1 MSGLPT
7 EIPREQPSPGSIAQ
21 VRHVEYLES
30 DFSPN
35 QRTNDNISSPG
46 GSGHSP
52 DDSPSQA
59 RAMSP
64 SDDGDNSSAIGGD
77 PPTPN
82 APRNANNVEPRI
94 AGVSGSGTETWDED
108 NTVSGKPSSPLVYAT
123 VDGSAA
129 IGSQFDVPSPP
140 VGSSSPPIRPPSWRA
155 RPASPST
162 GNGVRTAQFT
172 EPRPSFRP
180 FRSGR
185 EVRSPTPL
193 ARGARLGSRGF
204 QTGIGRSQ
212 DWNGSLNHAGRG
224 RSDLAS
230 FVQGIKPE
238 FALVLNGGLPN
249 GVVTLK
255 EAQQGM
261 KNQRLRIMPH
271 RASRSDR
278 ILHRA
283 DGLAE
288 VVDEFISS
296 LRSADP
302 AVADCSTIMFTSFKH
317 LTLLISRRSNSAVLE
332 EAFIALDQVALIL
345 KHFAQHMHCSSR
357 IISDISI
364 QALILLVK
372 LDLEILKTVKNTRSS
387 AAIEFGP
394 PFEIHLKEFLQIED
408 KFSTEV
414 WRVTIERSQFGDIQ
428 GTSVE
433 TIRSWLSVE
442 ERNEQITKFHGFSS
456 IASPGTELPL
466 RWLSDLT
473 TKFWQSSDSMLFITG
488 EAGCGK
494 STFIKSTV
502 DRSKARYSR
511 GAKVLFFS
519 IEPSLRGRRTSTD
532 LVKSLLLQLFDR
544 SVGDASF
551 FKSLHDVYF
560 NRGDDE
566 ERRLWSILQQQAF
579 RLMTKSPGEELLLVI
594 DGLDKIEGDKVQ
606 VRTLLHDVV
615 KKHQSHR
622 CIIFSRPVFDGNHS
636 PDCVHYEITSNVLR
650 DDIRYLVKTR
660 IEKISWLRN
669 NVGFIQLV
677 TERALQL
684 GSLITA
690 HLLVSLLESQES
702 YREAIIVLKSIPTT
716 PLGLID
722 FMIMRVNF
730 EEPLVKNLL
739 TWLLVSERVMAQGEI
754 ETMLDPRFIA
764 GSFNIHASEFLHTSC
779 ASLIEIQEGLVQFIH
794 PLIKERFLQLGRESI
809 IPLSPRS
816 AHQVALWRCL
826 EYIKHRLPDI
836 PEINLTLAEPDIRDQ
851 QISHVS
857 NDTLLEYSILHYM
870 KHYDEGRWETTSDF
884 RRAYLDSP
892 LLAQC
897 ERYYWGLNF
906 DGAILEQR
914 HFLALNF
921 RRAVFGG
928 RSLSIVQNLI
938 TLSTLY
944 QTPEHRGRTLAYLNE
959 AWSLAIKLMGRDASI
974 CRDLALKYSEIY
986 IGGPGIKVDV
996 DPSEELLEF
1005 VWDVERTRFGPM
1017 SEQAIVQVNILI
1029 MLYKSKE
1036 RHDQVASLQYH
1047 LYEMSA
1053 QAYGRS
1059 DNRTISYASSLVD
1072 VLIALGNYHE
1082 ASIVCKDLFQ
1092 AMGDDVSGWDSCRRE
1107 IFFRLIDCY
1116 ESQGQHIQAQEVLRS
1131 SWEKQDKVCF
1141 TSGSLEARLT
1151 FVQTTTRLGR
1161 LLINDAKLN
1170 EASDIVTELYEVLK
1184 RDSSFFDQDTLH
1196 ELLSLIDSYIQN
1208 GLFSPVNPILVELR
1222 SICCVDLTRET
1233 SIMATRVSILLSKC
1247 YRHNGRHAEARTFVE
1262 ELFRRFVAMEILDKY
1277 WIDVATELVDIDK
1290 GLDDGF
1296 NAMLTCQTVLQVI
1309 WPSLLIRD
1317 QYNLTVPIENTES
1330 AIRMALVFANLVVT
1344 QKPLPEA
1351 EDILRFIFQSFRDSD
1366 NVKDGY
1372 IFEVVDLYTE
1382 VLHRTGRVHEAI
1394 SVLQELRSRFRE
1406 NYGTRDQY
1414 NCISSKLITLFQMTD
1429 IQNVSESI
1437 LIQFIESFEDGE
1449 GISQS
1454 TYIDAVLVL
1463 IKFYE
1468 AHGRSAELRSWYG
1481 RIWNFITLY
1490 HRSGHS
1496 GDITEKQIFEA
1507 LHGYS
1512 TFLLSR
1518 NQPAEAIRINQHL
1531 RTFISRGSTWAIVAD
1546 YELAKCFEQTQD
1558 YSAAVNIYE
1567 DVCRTGDEI
1576 SDAEEIINITQCAT
1590 DRLLCLYARDSNLI
1604 RKAEEMLHQRWETTR
1619 RIQGI
1624 SHSKT
1629 DACFQK
1635 IADFHFQEHF
1645 TDKSLTWMEEYVV
1658 QIMIEEN
1665 DEKRL
1670 LNWASKFYDAY
1681 YRFNVVDPGLKLVR
1695 DLRVARAFVS
1705 NSANDF
1711 VQRIG
1716 QSRILLIDRR
1726 SFVLVNALEKLLKGE
1741 PQPLVLHDIMQEV
1754 LRESA
1759 LYESW
1764 STAKHMQ
1771 IPLETRLVI
1780 SSRLMAF
1787 LKEQGRLWEQKAVV
1801 EETLTLFQSYTQSNS
1816 SLSELVRPFLEEW
1829 LGELHR
1835 GNSSVSFLSSLTGI
1849 CIDLNRKQHY
1859 ADCLVFTKW
1868 AYDCLKLR
1876 SWGSQTREFSRIG
1889 FSLVREIQMGTPAT
1903 SDLNQAEMKSIAD
1916 KIIVALIYPGGKP
1929 ESGGR
1934 INIADLQLNEINILI
1949 RILIEKRQLS
1959 ALEEIFQSLWDARV
1973 CLDDWHLGTTISIG
1987 LRLCKVK
1994 FARQRSDE
2002 AQELV
2007 TDILYNL
2014 LDVYGEESLNPL
2026 IVQCKNLYASFLRAE
2041 GDYSNAFEV
2050 HWELLEKA
2058 VGAYSHS
2065 ETPSRQ
2071 DTDTQNWGAT
2081 VPETKSDVM
2090 FEQLRFLKSTYELN
2104 GGWEGLGEEYYMPLL
2119 EAAYDLGARSTAPE
2133 RWKSVVQEPSTWV
2146 PRQTEESIA
2155 ENVLGRPEQPDNW
2168 TIPETMEGDPLPSTR
2183 NHGHDGDYYGGNAL

>member
-1 MSGLPT
+1 
-7 EIPREQPSPGSIAQ
+7 
-21 VRHVEYLES
+21 
-30 DFSPN
+30 
-35 QRTNDNISSPG
+35 
-46 GSGHSP
+46 
-52 DDSPSQA
+52 
-59 RAMSP
+59 MSP
-64 SDDGDNSSAIGGD
+64 SNDGDNNSAIGGD

-94 AGVSGSGTETWDED
+94 AGFTGSGTETWDED
-108 NTVSGKPSSPLVYAT
+108 NTVSGKPSSPLVYPT
-123 VDGSAA
+123 VGGPAA
-129 IGSQFDVPSPP
+129 IGSQSEVPSP
-140 VGSSSPPIRPPSWRA
+140 S
-155 RPASPST
+155 
-162 GNGVRTAQFT
+162 
-172 EPRPSFRP
+172 
-180 FRSGR
+180 
-185 EVRSPTPL
+185 
-193 ARGARLGSRGF
+193 
-204 QTGIGRSQ
+204 
-212 DWNGSLNHAGRG
+212 
-224 RSDLAS
+224 
-230 FVQGIKPE
+230 GIKPE
-238 FALVLNGGLPN
+238 FSLVLNGGLPN

-261 KNQRLRIMPH
+261 NNQRLRIMPH

-302 AVADCSTIMFTSFKH
+302 AMVDCSTIMFTSFKH

-357 IISDISI
+357 VISDISI

-372 LDLEILKTVKNTRSS
+372 FDLEILKTVKNTRPS
-387 AAIEFGP
+387 AAIAFGP

-414 WRVTIERSQFGDIQ
+414 WRVAIERSQFCD
-428 GTSVE
+428 SKC
-433 TIRSWLSVE
+433 S
-442 ERNEQITKFHGFSS
+442 F
-456 IASPGTELPL
+456 SPGTELPL

-494 STFIKSTV
+494 STFIKSIV

-551 FKSLHDVYF
+551 FKSLYDVHF
-560 NRGDDE
+560 SRGDDE

-579 RLMTKSPGEELLLVI
+579 RLMSEELLLVI
-594 DGLDKIEGDKVQ
+594 DGLDKIEGDIVQ
-606 VRTLLHDVV
+606 VRTLLHDVA

-660 IEKISWLRN
+660 IEKISWLKN
-669 NVGFIQLV
+669 NVGLIQPV

-702 YREAIIVLKSIPTT
+702 YREAITVLRSIPTT

-764 GSFNIHASEFLHTSC
+764 GSFNLHASEFLHTSC

-809 IPLSPRS
+809 IPFSPRS

-836 PEINLTLAEPDIRDQ
+836 PETHLTLAETDIRDQ
-851 QISHVS
+851 QISYVA

-897 ERYYWGLNF
+897 ERYYWGLKF
-906 DGAILEQR
+906 DGAMLEQR

-938 TLSTLY
+938 TLSMLY
-944 QTPEHRGRTLAYLNE
+944 RTPEHRGRTLTYLNE
-959 AWSLAIKLMGRDASI
+959 AWSLAIMLMGRDALI

-986 IGGPGIKVDV
+986 IDGPGIEIDV

-1017 SEQAIVQVNILI
+1017 SKQAITQVNILI
-1029 MLYKSKE
+1029 MLYKYKE
-1036 RHDQVASLQYH
+1036 RHEQVASLQYH
-1047 LYEMSA
+1047 F
-1053 QAYGRS
+1053 
-1059 DNRTISYASSLVD
+1059 YARNLVD
-1072 VLIALGNYHE
+1072 VLVALGNYHE
-1082 ASIVCKDLFQ
+1082 ASIVCNDQFQ
-1092 AMGDDVSGWDSCRRE
+1092 AMGDDVSDWDSCRRE
-1107 IFFRLIDCY
+1107 IFFCLIDCY
-1116 ESQGQHIQAQEVLRS
+1116 ESQGQHIQAQEILRS
-1131 SWEKQDKVCF
+1131 LWEKLDKVCF

-1161 LLINDAKLN
+1161 LLINDAKRN
-1170 EASDIVTELYEVLK
+1170 EASDIVTRLYEVIK
-1184 RDSSFFDQDTLH
+1184 RDPSFFDQDTLH
-1196 ELLSLIDSYIQN
+1196 ELLSLVDSYIEN
-1208 GLFSPVNPILVELR
+1208 GLFSPVNSILVELK
-1222 SICCVDLTRET
+1222 SIHCADLTRET
-1233 SIMATRVSILLSKC
+1233 RISILLSKC
-1247 YRHNGRHAEARTFVE
+1247 DRYNGRHAEARPLVK
-1262 ELFRRFVAMEILDKY
+1262 ELFCRLLAMEILDKY

-1290 GLDDGF
+1290 GLGDGL
-1296 NAMLTCQTVLQVI
+1296 NAMLTCQTVLRVI
-1309 WPSLLIRD
+1309 WPNLLIRD

-1330 AIRMALVFANLVVT
+1330 AIRMALMFANLVVT

-1366 NVKDGY
+1366 NVTDGY

-1382 VLHRTGRVHEAI
+1382 VLHRRGRVHEAI
-1394 SVLQELRSRFRE
+1394 SVLQELRTRFRE
-1406 NYGTRDQY
+1406 SYGTRDQY

-1437 LIQFIESFEDGE
+1437 LIQFMESFEDGE

-1468 AHGRSAELRSWYG
+1468 AHGRSDESRSWYE
-1481 RIWNFITLY
+1481 RTWNLITLN

-1496 GDITEKQIFEA
+1496 SDITEKKIFEA

-1531 RTFISRGSTWAIVAD
+1531 RTFISRGSICAIVAD
-1546 YELAKCFEQTQD
+1546 YELAKGFEQTQN
-1558 YSAAVNIYE
+1558 YSAALNIYE
-1567 DVCRTGDEI
+1567 DVCKTGDELPDTQEVI
-1576 SDAEEIINITQCAT
+1576 DITQCAT
-1590 DRLLCLYARDSNLI
+1590 DRLLCLYARDRNLI
-1604 RKAEEMLHQRWETTR
+1604 RKAEGMLHQRWETTR

-1635 IADFHFQEHF
+1635 ITDFHFQEHF

-1670 LNWASKFYDAY
+1670 LYWASKIHDAY
-1681 YRFNVVDPGLKLVR
+1681 CRFDVVDPGLKLVR
-1695 DLRVARAFVS
+1695 NLRAARAFVS

-1726 SFVLVNALEKLLKGE
+1726 SFILVNALEKLLKGE
-1741 PQPLVLHDIMQEV
+1741 PQPLVLHDLMQEV

-1771 IPLETRLVI
+1771 IPLETRLTI
-1780 SSRLMAF
+1780 SSRLMVF
-1787 LKEQGRLWEQKAVV
+1787 LQEQGRLWEQKAVV

-1816 SLSELVRPFLEEW
+1816 SLSEIVRPFLEEW

-1859 ADCLVFTKW
+1859 ADCLIFTKW

-1889 FSLVREIQMGTPAT
+1889 FSLVREIQMGNPAT
-1903 SDLNQAEMKSIAD
+1903 SDPNQAEMKRIAD

-1934 INIADLQLNEINILI
+1934 INLADLQLNEINILI
-1949 RILIEKRQLS
+1949 RILIEKGQLS
-1959 ALEEIFQSLWDARV
+1959 ALEAQPAQKEIFQSLWDARV

-1994 FARQRSDE
+1994 FARQRTDE
-2002 AQELV
+2002 AQDLI

-2014 LDVYGEESLNPL
+2014 LDVYGEDSLNPV
-2026 IVQCKNLYASFLRAE
+2026 IIQCKNLYASFLREE
-2041 GDYSNAFEV
+2041 GEYSNAFEV

-2058 VGAYSHS
+2058 VSKYSHS
-2065 ETPSRQ
+2065 ETSSQQ
-2071 DTDTQNWGAT
+2071 DTDAQNWGAT
-2081 VPETKSDVM
+2081 VLEPKNDVM
-2090 FEQLRFLKSTYELN
+2090 FEQLRLLKSTYELN

-2119 EAAYDLGARSTAPE
+2119 QDAYDLGARSTAPE

-2168 TIPETMEGDPLPSTR
+2168 TIPETTEGDPLASTR
-2183 NHGHDGDYYGGNAL
+2183 NHGHAEEYYGGNAL